1 MSPAP
6 PRDSATPPD
15 RFRGRHIRH
24 PPSHGP
30 APVIPRDRE
39 GSGGSE
45 MVPDGG
51 RMSRDCCCWVG
62 AKGADRTSLATR
74 GAKRGRSTDLE
85 THSDNFTSN
94 KALSESRQKKK
105 AGSLQKSNLR
115 GERRL

>member
-15 RFRGRHIRH
+15 RFRGRHIKH

-51 RMSRDCCCWVG
+51 RMKDGPGSESG
-62 AKGADRTSLATR
+62 ASAGLRNCPGR
-74 GAKRGRSTDLE
+74 YRGRDRQPPSRRGP
-85 THSDNFTSN
+85 
-94 KALSESRQKKK
+94 ALV
-105 AGSLQKSNLR
+105 LR
-115 GERRL
+115 GTGKGREGPR